1 MPELPLLNV
10 LHDIHTP
17 VGVSWWPL
25 APGWWLLFLL
35 GLCLLAFFIW
45 QWYRRSSLQREA
57 MAELK
62 RIRREF
68 QEHQQPNRLSMEVN
82 ILLRR
87 IALARTPRA
96 VVAGLIGKK
105 WLSFLDRHGGD
116 GEFVRGPGRILG
128 TAPYARD
135 TEVDTEALLTL
146 AERWVRR
153 NR

>member
-1 MPELPLLNV
+1 MPELPLLNL

-17 VGVSWWPL
+17 AGVSWWPL

-35 GLCLLAFFIW
+35 GLCLLAFCIW

-57 MAELK
+57 MTELK

-68 QEHQQPNRLSMEVN
+68 QEHQQSNRLSMEVN

-96 VVAGLIGKK
+96 VVAGLIGKQ

-116 GEFVRGPGRILG
+116 GEFSRGPGQILG
-128 TAPYARD
+128 IAPYARD
-135 TEVDTEALLTL
+135 TKVDTEALLTL